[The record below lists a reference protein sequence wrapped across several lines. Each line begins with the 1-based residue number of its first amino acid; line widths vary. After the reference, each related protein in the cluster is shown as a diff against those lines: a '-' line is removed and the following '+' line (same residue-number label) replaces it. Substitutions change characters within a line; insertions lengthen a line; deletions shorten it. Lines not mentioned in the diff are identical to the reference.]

1 MRSRPLFG
9 KRGDRTGKLGATFFP
24 RMLRWYL
31 WMHILAGWT
40 ITPLLFA
47 GLAGLLRND

>member
-1 MRSRPLFG
+1 MP
-9 KRGDRTGKLGATFFP
+9 A

-31 WMHILAGWT
+31 WIHILAGWT

-47 GLAGLLRND
+47 GLAGLLRN